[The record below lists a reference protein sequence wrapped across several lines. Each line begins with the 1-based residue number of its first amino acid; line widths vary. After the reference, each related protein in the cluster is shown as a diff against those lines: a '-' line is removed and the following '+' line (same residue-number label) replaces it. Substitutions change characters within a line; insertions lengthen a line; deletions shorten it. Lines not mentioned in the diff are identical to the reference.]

1 MLILEQH
8 ITILGITQVFQLL
21 ILERSHR
28 SHGAAHIEESAF
40 QPLAGRHQGPGAQ
53 HDPVLDHG
61 AVHHHRPDADQAE
74 IAHRAAMQHHFVAY
88 GHAIPDAQ
96 GKSLRVGLAA
106 MGDMQNTAILNIG
119 LLADR
124 DEIDVAP
131 QHAHGPDRYI
141 PPQGHV
147 AHDNGGFIDVHTL
160 TQPGRHVVKYPDCHC
175 YLHLFCLLPE
185 QRERKTGA
193 PCTKIHDTRLHAGTI
208 IHPLQDTSMIV
219 AVFIVLGLV
228 IIAIGYIIL
237 IYNRLVNLKHE
248 TAKAW
253 SNIDVLLKQRHD
265 ELPKLVETC
274 KQYMRHEKE
283 TLDAVMRARSSI
295 FSAREQQDLRA
306 LGNAEGQL
314 RQGLMQLFAAVE
326 AYPDLK
332 ANAAFRSL
340 EARITSLEN
349 AISDRREFYNECV
362 NTNNIRLEEFP
373 DLLIARFF
381 GFESFD
387 LLEFNAEET
396 ANVDLRDL
404 FGA

>member
-1 MLILEQH
+1 
-8 ITILGITQVFQLL
+8 
-21 ILERSHR
+21 
-28 SHGAAHIEESAF
+28 
-40 QPLAGRHQGPGAQ
+40 
-53 HDPVLDHG
+53 
-61 AVHHHRPDADQAE
+61 
-74 IAHRAAMQHHFVAY
+74 
-88 GHAIPDAQ
+88 
-96 GKSLRVGLAA
+96 
-106 MGDMQNTAILNIG
+106 
-119 LLADR
+119 
-124 DEIDVAP
+124 
-131 QHAHGPDRYI
+131 
-141 PPQGHV
+141 
-147 AHDNGGFIDVHTL
+147 
-160 TQPGRHVVKYPDCHC
+160 
-175 YLHLFCLLPE
+175 
-185 QRERKTGA
+185 
-193 PCTKIHDTRLHAGTI
+193 
-208 IHPLQDTSMIV
+208 MIV

-332 ANAAFRSL
+332 ASAAFRSL

-387 LLEFNAEET
+387 LLEFADEET
-396 ANVDLRDL
+396 ANVDLRTL

>member
-1 MLILEQH
+1 
-8 ITILGITQVFQLL
+8 
-21 ILERSHR
+21 
-28 SHGAAHIEESAF
+28 
-40 QPLAGRHQGPGAQ
+40 
-53 HDPVLDHG
+53 
-61 AVHHHRPDADQAE
+61 
-74 IAHRAAMQHHFVAY
+74 
-88 GHAIPDAQ
+88 
-96 GKSLRVGLAA
+96 
-106 MGDMQNTAILNIG
+106 
-119 LLADR
+119 
-124 DEIDVAP
+124 
-131 QHAHGPDRYI
+131 
-141 PPQGHV
+141 
-147 AHDNGGFIDVHTL
+147 
-160 TQPGRHVVKYPDCHC
+160 
-175 YLHLFCLLPE
+175 
-185 QRERKTGA
+185 
-193 PCTKIHDTRLHAGTI
+193 
-208 IHPLQDTSMIV
+208 MIV
-219 AVFIVLGLV
+219 VVFIVLGLV

-283 TLDAVMRARSSI
+283 TLDAVMRARSSL

-332 ANAAFRSL
+332 ASAAFRSL

-387 LLEFNAEET
+387 LLEFADEET

>member
-1 MLILEQH
+1 
-8 ITILGITQVFQLL
+8 
-21 ILERSHR
+21 
-28 SHGAAHIEESAF
+28 
-40 QPLAGRHQGPGAQ
+40 
-53 HDPVLDHG
+53 
-61 AVHHHRPDADQAE
+61 
-74 IAHRAAMQHHFVAY
+74 
-88 GHAIPDAQ
+88 
-96 GKSLRVGLAA
+96 
-106 MGDMQNTAILNIG
+106 
-119 LLADR
+119 
-124 DEIDVAP
+124 
-131 QHAHGPDRYI
+131 
-141 PPQGHV
+141 
-147 AHDNGGFIDVHTL
+147 
-160 TQPGRHVVKYPDCHC
+160 
-175 YLHLFCLLPE
+175 
-185 QRERKTGA
+185 
-193 PCTKIHDTRLHAGTI
+193 
-208 IHPLQDTSMIV
+208 MIV
-219 AVFIVLGLV
+219 AVFIVLGLL

-332 ANAAFRSL
+332 ASAAFRSL

-387 LLEFNAEET
+387 LLEFADEET

>member
-1 MLILEQH
+1 
-8 ITILGITQVFQLL
+8 
-21 ILERSHR
+21 
-28 SHGAAHIEESAF
+28 
-40 QPLAGRHQGPGAQ
+40 
-53 HDPVLDHG
+53 
-61 AVHHHRPDADQAE
+61 
-74 IAHRAAMQHHFVAY
+74 
-88 GHAIPDAQ
+88 
-96 GKSLRVGLAA
+96 
-106 MGDMQNTAILNIG
+106 
-119 LLADR
+119 
-124 DEIDVAP
+124 
-131 QHAHGPDRYI
+131 
-141 PPQGHV
+141 
-147 AHDNGGFIDVHTL
+147 
-160 TQPGRHVVKYPDCHC
+160 
-175 YLHLFCLLPE
+175 
-185 QRERKTGA
+185 
-193 PCTKIHDTRLHAGTI
+193 
-208 IHPLQDTSMIV
+208 MIV

-332 ANAAFRSL
+332 ANSAFRSL